1 MKHLRWRLLA
11 ALSAALLLE
20 ACAGSVSD
28 PLAQSATLVPDT
40 KAGVN
45 LDNLPPPVQRLDV
58 AVYNF
63 PDLTGQ
69 NKPNDN
75 FAEFSRATTQGG
87 AAILVDALTKA
98 GGGQWFNVVERN
110 DLQSLLQERQVI
122 QTPETRSRAQRRR
135 ACLRCAL
142 PGFSLRGESLGM
154 TQMKRR
160 AALAQTGSGPAAT
173 YNIVRTL

>member
-87 AAILVDALTKA
+87 AAILVDALNE
-98 GGGQWFNVVERN
+98 GRWRSVV
-110 DLQSLLQERQVI
+110 
-122 QTPETRSRAQRRR
+122 QRRR
-135 ACLRCAL
+135 TQRPSILASGAASHPEHQKRDRGHKGGEPASVAL
-142 PGFSLRGESLGM
+142 CRDSP
-154 TQMKRR
+154 
-160 AALAQTGSGPAAT
+160 
-173 YNIVRTL
+173 